1 MASVRAARPA
11 RVAGRRSLR
20 VNAGKIEH
28 VKNGGVWKPA
38 PKDGPEFSNTLSG
51 IFGKNG
57 NHATLASFVAVVRT
71 AAAHPARE
79 QPTPP
84 TRDCVC
90 RLQRSPLTWPAP
102 PYPRSQTIEDEMSS
116 PGPFTFFAPEDD
128 AWGPAAKKMGTTKI
142 SLMSDPGLKDVL
154 LKHVVEGQYAEADLT
169 DGLELTSLAG
179 TPIKIEGGKV
189 NGSKVKKANFKAS
202 NGVYHTIAD
211 ALI

>member
-1 MASVRAARPA
+1 
-11 RVAGRRSLR
+11 
-20 VNAGKIEH
+20 
-28 VKNGGVWKPA
+28 VWKPA

-57 NHATLASFVAVVRT
+57 NHATLASFVAV
-71 AAAHPARE
+71 
-79 QPTPP
+79 
-84 TRDCVC
+84 
-90 RLQRSPLTWPAP
+90 
-102 PYPRSQTIEDEMSS
+102 TIEDEMSS